1 MNKLEYLVDL
11 TEKAEHTKQLI
22 KHIEAAITEIDDAI
36 DSLKDTDPLAD
47 TLSEE
52 YVNLSRISTKL
63 QLKLNE
69 LERKQLIFDLNSLLA
84 D

>member
-11 TEKAEHTKQLI
+11 TEKIEHIKQLI
-22 KHIEAAITEIDDAI
+22 KHVEAAITEIDTAI

-52 YVNLSRISTKL
+52 YVSLSRISTKL

-84 D
+84 E

>member
-11 TEKAEHTKQLI
+11 TEKVEHTKQLI
-22 KHIEAAITEIDDAI
+22 KHVEAAITEIDAAI
-36 DSLKDTDPLAD
+36 DSLKDTDPLVD

-52 YVNLSRISTKL
+52 YVSLSRISTKL

>member
-52 YVNLSRISTKL
+52 YVNLSKISTKL

>member
-22 KHIEAAITEIDDAI
+22 KRIEAAITEIDDAI

>member
-11 TEKAEHTKQLI
+11 TEKIEHIKQLI
-22 KHIEAAITEIDDAI
+22 KHVEAAITEIDTAI

-52 YVNLSRISTKL
+52 YVSLSRISTKL
-63 QLKLNE
+63 LPTT
-69 LERKQLIFDLNSLLA
+69 
-84 D
+84 

>member
-11 TEKAEHTKQLI
+11 TEKVEHTKQLI
-22 KHIEAAITEIDDAI
+22 KHVEAAITEIDAAI

-47 TLSEE
+47 TLSKE
-52 YVNLSRISTKL
+52 YVSLSRISTKL

>member
-11 TEKAEHTKQLI
+11 TEKIEHIKQLI
-22 KHIEAAITEIDDAI
+22 KHVEAAITEIDTAI

-52 YVNLSRISTKL
+52 YVSLSRISTKL